1 MLGHFFDF
9 VGIGMS
15 QLSASSNPDR
25 TKPRVRERIPMKPR
39 VRTLAH
45 PWHSAC
51 KSSNPGALLAVS
63 AQILEPRRVSHGWG
77 PTLRTPT
84 RTNYFSDPAV
94 DSFIYRSPGLIGL
107 ISRTLRL
114 IGILFRTLSLIGIIS
129 RVPGCSWNY
138 FSDPGAHIFITLT

>member
-1 MLGHFFDF
+1 MLGQFFDF

-51 KSSNPGALLAVS
+51 KSSNPGAFLAVS
-63 AQILEPRRVSHGWG
+63 AQILEPRRVSRSWGQIFEPRRVPCAGRPNPRTLARPRHSARKSSNPGAFLAVGSQILEPRRVSRSWG
-77 PTLRTPT
+77 PTLRTP
-84 RTNYFSDPAV
+84 A
-94 DSFIYRSPGLIGL
+94 RS
-107 ISRTLRL
+107 LRWA
-114 IGILFRTLSLIGIIS
+114 
-129 RVPGCSWNY
+129 P
-138 FSDPGAHIFITLT
+138 